1 MNARLLIHLVW
12 LKFLTKRPANV
23 FKKRNYNYASANPI
37 LKPLV
42 EEGRVNLSFR
52 TRFASKCDW
61 QSSDLT
67 QFTSGYNLTTDS

>member
-1 MNARLLIHLVW
+1 MAEIPLLNDRPT
-12 LKFLTKRPANV
+12 FLRKEITT
-23 FKKRNYNYASANPI
+23 ANPN

-67 QFTSGYNLTTDS
+67 QFTSGYNLATDS